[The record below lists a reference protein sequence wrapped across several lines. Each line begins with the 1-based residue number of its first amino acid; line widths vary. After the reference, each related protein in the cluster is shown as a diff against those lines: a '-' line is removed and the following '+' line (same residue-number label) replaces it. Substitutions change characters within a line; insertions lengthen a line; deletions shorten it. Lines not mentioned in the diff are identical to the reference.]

1 METGSYYTVRKV
13 VALRKAFPAAFM
25 LALLFLALV
34 GEQHV
39 KLGKANPFYEE
50 RRTDPPIISIHSPIN
65 GTCVNNVLLNFT
77 VTKPEWW
84 VSTPGSLGYA
94 QTLSSVSYEIDG
106 EAYGANGFDST
117 LTSPFN
123 YFVYLANLTDGAHSL
138 AVHAYATG
146 FVVEIHG
153 LWDYYVPINSSSTVR
168 FALDS
173 TLPSVSILSLENKT
187 YYSTNVT
194 LAFAVNEPTSGMSYC
209 LDGANVTVAGN
220 TTIAELSY
228 GAHNLTVYAVDV
240 AGNIGASETVY
251 FTIAELE
258 PEPEPFP
265 VAPVAAA
272 SAATIAVV
280 GVGLLVYFRKRKH

>member
-1 METGSYYTVRKV
+1 
-13 VALRKAFPAAFM
+13 M

-34 GEQHV
+34 GGLLVE
-39 KLGKANPFYEE
+39 LGMANPFYEE
-50 RRTDPPIISIHSPIN
+50 RRTDPPVVSIYSPVN
-65 GTCVNNVLLNFT
+65 ETCVNSALLNFT

-84 VSTPGSLGYA
+84 VGTPGSLGYA

-106 EAYGANGFDST
+106 KVYGANGFDGT

-138 AVHAYATG
+138 TVHAYATG

-168 FALDS
+168 FTLDS

-194 LAFAVNEPTSGMSYC
+194 LAFAVNEPISGMSYC
-209 LDGANVTVAGN
+209 LDGANATVAGN
-220 TTIAELSY
+220 TTIAGLSY

-240 AGNIGASETVY
+240 AGNTGASETISFSV
-251 FTIAELE
+251 AKE
-258 PEPEPFP
+258 PELFP
-265 VAPVAAA
+265 ATPVAAA
-272 SAATIAVV
+272 SVATIAVV
-280 GVGLLVYFRKRKH
+280 SVALLVYFKKRKH